1 MPREFTSI
9 SGLNKSAMRAVGV
22 ARGAPLLIFFLLLP
36 MAGALAQE
44 PPSPPADSI
53 RVSVER
59 VNVGVIV
66 TDGRGKFIEGLGRDD
81 FHVFD
86 NGAEQPI
93 TDLAPVD
100 EPAQVLMLVE
110 AGPSVYFLEAG
121 HIQATHALLAGL
133 SAGDRIAV
141 AKYDISP
148 QILVDFTAN
157 KQLAEAALAKVR
169 YYIGFGNLNLSRSL
183 LAMLDSLA
191 KVQGKK
197 TIVLLSTGFDTSQT
211 EEISALLARLQNSD
225 VRILAISLGAELRNP
240 PSTPQKQKGK
250 KQQQS
255 IDKTAITQQGFADAD
270 RLLSALTEA
279 TGGRVYFPNS
289 AKDFAAVYS
298 EVAGLVRHEYSLAFA
313 PPTRDGKSHIIDVRI
328 SHSSEMAP
336 TPTDTNGY
344 RIDHRR
350 AYVAPVPQ

>member
-1 MPREFTSI
+1 
-9 SGLNKSAMRAVGV
+9 MRAVDV
-22 ARGAPLLIFFLLLP
+22 ARGALLLIFHLLLV
-36 MAGALAQE
+36 AGALAQQ
-44 PPSPPADSI
+44 PQSPPADSI

-66 TDGRGKFIEGLGRDD
+66 TDARGKFIEGLRRDD

-93 TDLAPVD
+93 TDFVPVD

-121 HIQATHALLAGL
+121 HIQATQALLAGL
-133 SAGDRIAV
+133 SAGDRVAV
-141 AKYDISP
+141 AKYDTSP
-148 QILVDFTAN
+148 QVMLDFTAN

-183 LAMLDSLA
+183 LAVLDSLA

-197 TIVLLSTGFDTSQT
+197 TIVLLSTGFDTSPS
-211 EEISALLARLQNSD
+211 EEISALLSRLQTSN
-225 VRILAISLGAELRNP
+225 VRILAISLGSELRNP
-240 PSTPQKQKGK
+240 PSTPQKQKK

-255 IDKTAITQQGFADAD
+255 IDKTAITQQGFAEAD

-279 TGGRVYFPNS
+279 TGGRVYFPNT

-298 EVAGLVRHEYSLAFA
+298 EVAELVRHEYSLAFA
-313 PPTRDGKSHIIDVRI
+313 PSQHDGKQHTIDVRVSP
-328 SHSSEMAP
+328 SHNADSSSGSTAI
-336 TPTDTNGY
+336 
-344 RIDHRR
+344 RIDHRT
-350 AYVAPVPQ
+350 AYVAPAL

>member
-1 MPREFTSI
+1 
-9 SGLNKSAMRAVGV
+9 MRGV
-22 ARGAPLLIFFLLLP
+22 DSARGALGLIFVLLLSA
-36 MAGALAQE
+36 AGTSAQQ

-53 RVSVER
+53 RVSVDR

-66 TDGRGKFIEGLGRDD
+66 TGAHGKFVEGLRRDD

-93 TDLAPVD
+93 TDFAPVD

-121 HIQATHALLAGL
+121 HIQATYALLAGL
-133 SAGDRIAV
+133 SAGDHVAV
-141 AKYDISP
+141 AKYDTSP
-148 QILVDFTAN
+148 QILLDFTAN
-157 KQLAEAALAKVR
+157 KQLAETALAKVR
-169 YYIGFGNLNLSRSL
+169 YYMGFGNLNLSRSL
-183 LAMLDSLA
+183 LAVLDSLA

-197 TIVLLSTGFDTSQT
+197 TIVLLSTGFDTSPPD
-211 EEISALLARLQNSD
+211 EISALLARLQNSE

-240 PSTPQKQKGK
+240 PPSPQKK
-250 KQQQS
+250 KQQP
-255 IDKTAITQQGFADAD
+255 IDKAAITQQGFAEAD
-270 RLLSALTEA
+270 RMLSVLTEA

-289 AKDFAAVYS
+289 AKNFAAVYS

-313 PPTRDGKSHIIDVRI
+313 PPAHDGKSHTIEVRV
-328 SHSSEMAP
+328 SLAEAAVPSAP
-336 TPTDTNGY
+336 VAAY

-350 AYVAPVPQ
+350 AYTAPPAP

>member
-1 MPREFTSI
+1 MQKEFTSI
-9 SGLNKSAMRAVGV
+9 NGLNKSAMKAVDV
-22 ARGAPLLIFFLLLP
+22 ARGALLLVFVLLLS
-36 MAGALAQE
+36 AANTLAQQT
-44 PPSPPADSI
+44 PSPPPDSI

-66 TDGRGKFIEGLGRDD
+66 TDARGKFIEGLRRDD

-86 NGAEQPI
+86 NGTEQPI
-93 TDLAPVD
+93 TDFAPVD
-100 EPAQVLMLVE
+100 EPAQVLMFVE

-133 SAGDRIAV
+133 SAGDRVAV
-141 AKYDISP
+141 AKYDASP
-148 QILVDFTAN
+148 QMLLDFTAN

-169 YYIGFGNLNLSRSL
+169 YHIGFGNLNLSRSL
-183 LAMLDSLA
+183 FAVLDSLA

-197 TIVLLSTGFDTSQT
+197 TIVLLSTGFDTSPA

-240 PSTPQKQKGK
+240 PLAPQKQKK

-255 IDKTAITQQGFADAD
+255 MDKAAITQQGFAEAD
-270 RLLSALTEA
+270 RLLSVLTEA

-298 EVAGLVRHEYSLAFA
+298 EVAELVRHEYSLAFA
-313 PPTRDGKSHIIDVRI
+313 PPTHDGESHTIEVRVTRASNSASTAKADTS
-328 SHSSEMAP
+328 SH
-336 TPTDTNGY
+336 

-350 AYVAPVPQ
+350 AYLAPAL

>member
-1 MPREFTSI
+1 
-9 SGLNKSAMRAVGV
+9 MRAVAV
-22 ARGAPLLIFFLLLP
+22 ARDAPLLIFFLLLAA
-36 MAGALAQE
+36 AGALAQE

-66 TDGRGKFIEGLGRDD
+66 TDSRGKFIEGLRRDD

-86 NGAEQPI
+86 NGAEQLV
-93 TDLAPVD
+93 TDFAPVD

-133 SAGDRIAV
+133 SAGDRVAV
-141 AKYDISP
+141 AKYDTSP

-157 KQLAEAALAKVR
+157 KQLAGAALAKVR

-183 LAMLDSLA
+183 IAVLDSLA

-197 TIVLLSTGFDTSQT
+197 AIVLLSTGFDTSPS

-240 PSTPQKQKGK
+240 PSTPQKQKK

-255 IDKTAITQQGFADAD
+255 IDKTAITQQGFAEAD

-298 EVAGLVRHEYSLAFA
+298 EVAELVRHEYSLAFA
-313 PPTRDGKSHIIDVRI
+313 PPTRDGKSHIIDVRVMRA
-328 SHSSEMAP
+328 SNSASTETADAS
-336 TPTDTNGY
+336 TY
-344 RIDHRR
+344 RVDHRR

>member
-9 SGLNKSAMRAVGV
+9 SGLNKTAMRAVDF
-22 ARGAPLLIFFLLLP
+22 AHSALLLIFSLEP
-36 MAGALAQE
+36 AGTLAQQ
-44 PPSPPADSI
+44 PPYPPADSI
-53 RVSVER
+53 HVSVER

-66 TDGRGKFIEGLGRDD
+66 TDARGKFIGGLRRDD

-86 NGAEQPI
+86 NGTEQPI
-93 TDLAPVD
+93 TDFAPVD

-121 HIQATHALLAGL
+121 HIQATNALLAGL
-133 SAGDRIAV
+133 SAGDRVAV
-141 AKYDISP
+141 AKYDTSP
-148 QILVDFTAN
+148 QMLLDFTAN

-183 LAMLDSLA
+183 FAVLDSLA

-197 TIVLLSTGFDTSQT
+197 TIVLLSTGFDTSPA

-240 PSTPQKQKGK
+240 PLAPQKQRK

-255 IDKTAITQQGFADAD
+255 MDKAAITQQGFAEAD
-270 RLLSALTEA
+270 RLLSVLTEA

-298 EVAGLVRHEYSLAFA
+298 EVAELVRHEYSLAFA
-313 PPTRDGKSHIIDVRI
+313 PPTHDGESHTIEVRVTRASNSASAATADTS
-328 SHSSEMAP
+328 SH
-336 TPTDTNGY
+336 
-344 RIDHRR
+344 RIHHRR
-350 AYVAPVPQ
+350 AYLAPAL